1 MQSKLSSEQ
10 EQVWSM
16 EDEYWRVLSGLDRDG
31 YIALWDENFVGWPY
45 PVPDP
50 VRKDAVRSNPFGLL
64 KDRKLEKV
72 QLERKAIQAFGGLA
86 VVYYIVTGTYVE
98 KDGSAKVERLRITHT
113 WRKTGG
119 TWLIIS
125 GMSAPA

>member
-50 VRKDAVRSNPFGLL
+50 IRKDAVRSNPFGLL

-98 KDGSAKVERLRITHT
+98 KDGSAEVERLRITHT
-113 WRKTGG
+113 WRKTSG